1 MKIEEE
7 RSLRAI
13 RKLLM
18 PQKLF
23 WYLHSPYNVHHVQ
36 NCHSGQKVPFECCP
50 QVLLSCY
57 LQINFSTFK
66 VSVLFSPRPERT
78 YKLKVSMPCVIEHQ
92 MIKLCQVCQQEW
104 GCTLYLVNIFYFTLL
119 YCTSLFACWKT
130 SNLRENYVTA
140 KSMMGK
146 KSIQQQ

>member
-104 GCTLYLVNIFYFTLL
+104 GCTLVPRQYLLFHPFILHVSVCLL
-119 YCTSLFACWKT
+119 KDSKPQRE
-130 SNLRENYVTA
+130 LRNCKKYD
-140 KSMMGK
+140 GQ